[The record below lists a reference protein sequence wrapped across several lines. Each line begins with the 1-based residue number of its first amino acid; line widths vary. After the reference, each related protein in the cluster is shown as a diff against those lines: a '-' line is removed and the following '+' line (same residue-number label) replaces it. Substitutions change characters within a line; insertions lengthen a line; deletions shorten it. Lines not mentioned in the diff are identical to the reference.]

1 MRRLM
6 EWLYRTFLGL
16 ETRPAGDL
24 HALEAERETLL
35 AGREAIEQA
44 LIINRDRIDAIVE
57 RQAPPDYI
65 VQTNQNAPAGFYAA
79 RATKIHCNYP
89 HCDCP
94 FDAPADPNWC
104 ARGLSHAQPAA
115 NGWAKP

>member
-44 LIINRDRIDAIVE
+44 LRINRDRIDAIVE

-65 VQTNQNAPAGFYAA
+65 VQPDKGAPAGFYAA

-104 ARGLSHAQPAA
+104 ARGFPHAARPL
-115 NGWAKP
+115 